1 MQNTTKFISS
11 ITEGFGKLDLNG
23 SPRFTSVR
31 NTDSCSNLLSLP
43 NELLLEIASHIAPT
57 VSIAKDEGF
66 GHGYKQELTTL
77 DRDATSVREKYASE
91 LQVLLNLSLTCK
103 ALVPIA
109 QDILYRNVS
118 LLGPHR
124 GSLSDK
130 PALAP
135 SSLSYFLRTL
145 LQRPDLAEYVH
156 SLSVWMWKGRPLSP
170 PYDIDME
177 ALYSLVNSLKITAQE
192 KQAWFC
198 DFDHPL
204 EASFCGLVFAALP
217 QLRSVQLY
225 AAPSPESEVVEYWDC
240 EQTRCQVARLS
251 EGLSVMTQIT
261 ELTLSTGLNGLRA
274 ARLPSLKTLT
284 VDFDGFHQFVMV
296 GRGNLHNV
304 ETLKLQ
310 YTYTLDWSK
319 EPLCKKLGIL
329 LRGLRGL
336 RTIEFPPSVS
346 LPRGCEISDYVE
358 TIKFRGAKLDQVY
371 CILDFLDERF
381 RDFRLPQEL
390 NLIEVHCSDYTG
402 YEGDINWPDVHGFA
416 VELDIKIAV
425 ISKDGTLCRVLG

>member
-1 MQNTTKFISS
+1 MQSTKEFVSS

-23 SPRFTSVR
+23 CPRFSSVR
-31 NTDSCSNLLSLP
+31 NADSRSNLLSLP
-43 NELLLEIASHIAPT
+43 NELLLEIASHLAPT

-66 GHGYKQELTTL
+66 GHGYRQEFTTL
-77 DRDATSVREKYASE
+77 GRDATSVREEYASE
-91 LQVLLNLSLTCK
+91 LQVLLHLSLTCK
-103 ALVPIA
+103 ALVRIA

-118 LLGPHR
+118 LLGPRR

-135 SSLSYFLRTL
+135 SPLSYFLRTL
-145 LQRPDLAEYVH
+145 LQRPDLAAYVH

-177 ALYSLVNSLKITAQE
+177 AMYSLVNSLKITAQE

-204 EASFCGLVFAALP
+204 EASFCGLVLAALP
-217 QLRSVQLY
+217 RLQSVQLY
-225 AAPSPESEVVEYWDC
+225 ATPEPESELVEYWDC
-240 EQTRCQVARLS
+240 EQMHCQVARLG
-251 EGLSVMTQIT
+251 EWLAVMTQIT

-284 VDFDGFHQFVMV
+284 VDFDGSHQCVMV

-310 YTYTLDWSK
+310 YTYTLDWS
-319 EPLCKKLGIL
+319 EELLCKKLGIL

-336 RTIEFPPSVS
+336 RTIEFPPSAC
-346 LPRGCEISDYVE
+346 LPQGCEIPDCVE
-358 TIKFRGAKLDQVY
+358 TIKFRGVELDEVHG
-371 CILDFLDERF
+371 ILDFLDERF
-381 RDFRLPQEL
+381 QEFMLPQGL
-390 NLIEVHCSDYTG
+390 NLIEIHCSHCTG
-402 YEGDINWPDVHGFA
+402 YEGDINWPEVHGFA

-425 ISKDGTLCRVLG
+425 MSKDGTLCRTLG